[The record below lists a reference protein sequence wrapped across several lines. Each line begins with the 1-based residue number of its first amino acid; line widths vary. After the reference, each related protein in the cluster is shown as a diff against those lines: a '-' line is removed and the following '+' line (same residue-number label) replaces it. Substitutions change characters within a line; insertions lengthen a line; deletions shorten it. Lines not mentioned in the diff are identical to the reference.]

1 MITLK
6 TPEELQKMREGN
18 RMVTEIMARLL
29 DTVRPGIA
37 TSELDQLAE
46 VLIRRRNAKPAFKGY
61 RGYPATICAS
71 VNEVVV
77 HGIPNDRV
85 LREGD
90 ILSID
95 LGLSFEG
102 YFADIARTVP
112 VGQVSV
118 QAQRLLEASR
128 KAFFAGFNAAWAHNR
143 VGDISAAVQ
152 GSAESMG
159 YSVVRD
165 FVGHGIG
172 MQMHEEPQVPNFGEP
187 KSGARLRVGMTLAIE
202 PMLNIGGFEVQVMD
216 DHWTVVTRDRSLSAH
231 YENTVAV
238 TENGPEILTMLAG
251 GELV

>member
-6 TPEELQKMREGN
+6 TPEELQRMRQSN
-18 RMVTEIMARLL
+18 RMLTEIMAKVL
-29 DTVRPGIA
+29 DTVRPGVA
-37 TSELDQLAE
+37 TSELDTLAE
-46 VLIRRRNAKPAFKGY
+46 TLIRRRNAKPAFKGY
-61 RGYPATICAS
+61 RGYPSTICAS

-85 LREGD
+85 LKEGD

-118 QAQRLLEASR
+118 EAQRLLEASR
-128 KAFFAGFNAAWAHNR
+128 KAFRAGLKAAHSSNR
-143 VGDISAAVQ
+143 VGDISCAVQ
-152 GSAESMG
+152 TTAESLG

-172 MQMHEEPQVPNFGEP
+172 VQMHEEPQVPNFGEP
-187 KSGARLRVGMTLAIE
+187 NSGSRLRVGMTLAIE
-202 PMLNIGGFEVQVMD
+202 PMLNVGGFEVQILD
-216 DHWTVVTRDRSLSAH
+216 DHWTVVTKDRSLSAH
-231 YENTVAV
+231 YENTVAI
-238 TENGPEILTMLAG
+238 TDNGPEILTRLAD
-251 GELV
+251 GELE